1 LEPVQIHGMVRRV
14 VELAP
19 LEANLSS
26 GGAARQRPN
35 RSERRISPYKCISP
49 LSKSPSPT
57 RHLSPLRR
65 PAMGLSSAFS
75 EVTLA
80 TTARWRRFPS
90 RLPRA
95 AADVATDAISANTL
109 SLAVSSE
116 TAGCIAQPAASS
128 ETAVCSTQHVNRD
141 QKGRL
146 EHACDIGRVQAS
158 WSIGHQSVDEWREAT
173 VADFLKRPSTVPTKG
188 LTLSSS
194 LHALP
199 RHAIRPATSQQRG
212 SDKAA
217 TRQLPQ
223 LLPETVPFP
232 QELPSATTAEGISL
246 HRVPRHAR
254 KATRRDQLRRVESLP
269 MTKRDQPPKLES
281 LSLTKG
287 NEPRILKPLSPVLS
301 DARKHVLRNVRLKP
315 EYAWLASDV

>member
-1 LEPVQIHGMVRRV
+1 MRYWP
-14 VELAP
+14 
-19 LEANLSS
+19 
-26 GGAARQRPN
+26 
-35 RSERRISPYKCISP
+35 C
-49 LSKSPSPT
+49 
-57 RHLSPLRR
+57 
-65 PAMGLSSAFS
+65 
-75 EVTLA
+75 
-80 TTARWRRFPS
+80 
-90 RLPRA
+90 
-95 AADVATDAISANTL
+95 
-109 SLAVSSE
+109 SSE
-116 TAGCIAQPAASS
+116 M
-128 ETAVCSTQHVNRD
+128 
-141 QKGRL
+141 
-146 EHACDIGRVQAS
+146 S

-301 DARKHVLRNVRLKP
+301 DARRHHAGRAHVAGQPLRARP
-315 EYAWLASDV
+315 EHRPDAARPVTRCCWA